1 MSDAVTVQATDP
13 DVDALDALCRELAE
27 AADAVG
33 EAARYAS
40 GLALGARLPVAA
52 LVGRGS
58 RRRRAWRTLLRTL
71 TDPAGLGWA
80 PRGRGV
86 ARAGWFAGILA
97 RRESL
102 AVTTAVCGLKA
113 RIRVAG
119 AGRPDLLADPDCAA
133 VLAAVAEDRQDEAA
147 RAFRSILRERGPAEA
162 FTLLAPAFADI
173 LAWQALTD
181 ENPFNDHAGWQVATG
196 RAETAEPLLGLGAAL
211 RAFFSREPRP
221 ATRPGPETGSAP
233 RRPGAPDT
241 TGTLA
246 GYVRNTGRPGAGDTL
261 LLQRVALPGGGS
273 RYVVQLADRDLP
285 RARDVARTLRA
296 LVPSGSAVV
305 LVGRG
310 AGAVTAMD
318 LAADRDFTAV
328 YAVSHLFAVGAPA
341 DARTPA
347 DPRTRVHALSPS
359 ALAAGRGDGA
369 GAGAAVAGRVTAG
382 LVLPLGEDG
391 RPRTTNSWS
400 HP

>member
-1 MSDAVTVQATDP
+1 
-13 DVDALDALCRELAE
+13 
-27 AADAVG
+27 
-33 EAARYAS
+33 
-40 GLALGARLPVAA
+40 
-52 LVGRGS
+52 
-58 RRRRAWRTLLRTL
+58 TLL
-71 TDPAGLGWA
+71 
-80 PRGRGV
+80 
-86 ARAGWFAGILA
+86 I
-97 RRESL
+97 
-102 AVTTAVCGLKA
+102 
-113 RIRVAG
+113 
-119 AGRPDLLADPDCAA
+119 
-133 VLAAVAEDRQDEAA
+133 
-147 RAFRSILRERGPAEA
+147 
-162 FTLLAPAFADI
+162 
-173 LAWQALTD
+173 
-181 ENPFNDHAGWQVATG
+181 
-196 RAETAEPLLGLGAAL
+196 
-211 RAFFSREPRP
+211 
-221 ATRPGPETGSAP
+221 
-233 RRPGAPDT
+233 
-241 TGTLA
+241 
-246 GYVRNTGRPGAGDTL
+246 
-261 LLQRVALPGGGS
+261 QRVALPGGGS

-285 RARDVARTLRA
+285 RARDVSRTLRA

-359 ALAAGRGDGA
+359 ALAAGRGDGD